1 MSCKSLTAY
10 TINYPNI
17 NIKYNEK
24 EYSLLN
30 LMKWKRR
37 YVRTA
42 KRYTKNKNNVENLL
56 SDFKTSYNTTILRQ
70 YLFFVL

>member
-10 TINYPNI
+10 TISYPDI

-37 YVRTA
+37 YVRPA
-42 KRYTKNKNNVENLL
+42 KRYAKNKNNVENLL